1 MANAAGLLANLPVRM
16 LIVGYP
22 GAGKTSALAA
32 LANAG
37 YKLRILAYDKIGNM
51 TPLFAYVHPDK
62 LSNIDIVTFEDKTRV
77 TPNGIE
83 PAGIPTAFANGMA
96 MMERWKYKN
105 PDGSE
110 TDLGKPSDWG
120 SDTIV
125 VLDTLTAMGEAA
137 KRRVMV
143 MMNKTPRTMT
153 QAVWG
158 TAQSEQMEFIRRLNS
173 SSNAFHVIVLS
184 HLVMVGPKDLEKD
197 DAQVTKDLK
206 ERIAALVP
214 TRLFPSALGKAL
226 PPLIGGEFPVILE
239 AKAKYKFGKATRV
252 LSHIATPELDLKLP
266 TAVDIPSEV
275 DVSDGLLQ
283 IFKALTPSSVAALSA
298 QGSGLLLPTAVTSKE

>member
-51 TPLFAYVHPDK
+51 APLFAYVHPDK

-153 QAVWG
+153 QGV
-158 TAQSEQMEFIRRLNS
+158 
-173 SSNAFHVIVLS
+173 
-184 HLVMVGPKDLEKD
+184 
-197 DAQVTKDLK
+197 
-206 ERIAALVP
+206 
-214 TRLFPSALGKAL
+214 
-226 PPLIGGEFPVILE
+226 
-239 AKAKYKFGKATRV
+239 
-252 LSHIATPELDLKLP
+252 
-266 TAVDIPSEV
+266 
-275 DVSDGLLQ
+275 
-283 IFKALTPSSVAALSA
+283 
-298 QGSGLLLPTAVTSKE
+298 